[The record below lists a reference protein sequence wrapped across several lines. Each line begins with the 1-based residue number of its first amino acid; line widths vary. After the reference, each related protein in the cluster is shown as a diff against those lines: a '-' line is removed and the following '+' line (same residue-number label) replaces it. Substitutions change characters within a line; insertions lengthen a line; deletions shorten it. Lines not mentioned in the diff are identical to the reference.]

1 MTEPEPEKSTPRQR
15 RESSPA
21 DLPDRPW
28 SQSADKVLSSLDVD
42 PNEGLSEEQV
52 QEYRK
57 RYGPNRL
64 KESRSRSAWK
74 IFIDQFASLVVIL
87 LGVASI
93 AALVFGKWME
103 GVAIGIALLLN
114 AVIGFFTELRATR
127 SMEALHR
134 LGSAQARVLRSGKAR
149 SIAIDEL
156 VPGDVL
162 PLEAGDVVPADLRI
176 VEANN
181 LQADESAL
189 TGESLPVAK
198 QHDEVSEEAP
208 LAERSCMLFKGT
220 AITAGSGAGVATATG
235 MGTELG
241 TIATLAEEAEEEAT
255 PLEKRLE
262 RLGRRLVWATLA
274 AGVLVAAAGL
284 IAGKEWLL
292 VLETAIAM
300 AVAAVPE
307 GLPVVATIALARGMR
322 RMARRNALINRLS
335 AVETLGAT
343 TVICTD
349 KTGTLTENRMH
360 LESLELASGT
370 VEFGEEEKEKEE
382 KKSRDLLR
390 QALELGV
397 LCNNASRDEQKGGGV
412 GDPLEVALL
421 DAGAKKDLDR
431 AGLLEQ
437 FPEVREEAFSSET
450 LMMATVHR
458 TDSGFRV
465 AVKGAPEAVLKVC
478 TSLAGK
484 EREGKFSDAERKRWM
499 ERNREMAAAGLRV
512 LALAEKETSSPDD
525 DPYSDLTLIG
535 LAGLWD
541 PPRKAVEES
550 LENCRQAGIRVIMVT
565 GDHPETAGAVAE
577 AVGLNSDH
585 VEARS
590 GEELEEIDNV
600 EEQDRRKLLE
610 TVIFARVDPKQKL
623 SLIALHQEA
632 GDIVAMTG
640 DGINDAP
647 ALKKAD
653 IGVAM
658 GQRGTQVAREAAD
671 MVLRDDDFSSIVN
684 AVYHGRIIFGN
695 IRKFIF
701 FLLSGNVSEILII
714 TLAALANA
722 PLPLLPLQILYLN
735 LIGDVFPAL
744 ALGVGEGSRSVMK
757 QPPRDPD
764 EPILTRGYW
773 LAIGGY
779 AVVITA
785 AVLGCFALALTHYGM
800 DQAQAVTVA
809 FLSLSLARLSHVFN
823 MRDTDSKL
831 IRNEVTSN
839 PYIWAALAICLG
851 LLAAAFYIPILRNVL
866 GLVSPGAAGWW
877 LILAGGVLPLLVG
890 QVVKEIRKRT
900 RV

>member
-1 MTEPEPEKSTPRQR
+1 MNEPEPEKSTPRQR

-28 SQSADKVLSSLDVD
+28 SQSADEVLKSFDVE
-42 PNEGLSEEQV
+42 PHKGLSEGQV
-52 QEYRK
+52 HGRLK

-74 IFIDQFASLVVIL
+74 IFIDQFASLIVIL

-103 GVAIGIALLLN
+103 GVAIGIALVLN

-149 SIAIDEL
+149 SIAIEKL
-156 VPGDVL
+156 VPGDVV
-162 PLEAGDVVPADLRI
+162 PLEAGDMVPADLRI

-189 TGESLPVAK
+189 TGESLPVVK
-198 QHDEVSEEAP
+198 QREEVSGEAP

-220 AITAGSGAGVATATG
+220 AVTAGSGAGVATATG
-235 MGTELG
+235 MRTELG
-241 TIATLAEEAEEEAT
+241 TIATLAEEAKEETT

-262 RLGRRLVWATLA
+262 RLGRRLIWATLA
-274 AGVLVAAAGL
+274 MGLLVAAAGL
-284 IAGKEWLL
+284 IGGKDWLL

-307 GLPVVATIALARGMR
+307 GLPVVATIALARGMQ

-360 LESLELASGT
+360 LESLELTSGT
-370 VEFGEEEKEKEE
+370 VPLGKEKEE
-382 KKSRDLLR
+382 GTKSRELLQR
-390 QALELGV
+390 ALEVGV
-397 LCNNASRDEQKGGGV
+397 LCNNASRNEQEGGGV

-421 DAGAKKDLDR
+421 EAGTRKGIDR

-478 TSLAGK
+478 TTLAGE
-484 EREGKFSDAERKRWM
+484 ERDGGFSDAERKRWID
-499 ERNREMAAAGLRV
+499 RNREMAAAGLRV
-512 LALAEKETSSPDD
+512 LALAEKETSSRDD
-525 DPYSDLTLIG
+525 DPYADLTLIG

-541 PPRKAVEES
+541 PPRQAVEAS

-577 AVGLNSDH
+577 AVGLRTDH
-585 VEARS
+585 IEVKS
-590 GEELEEIDNV
+590 GEELEEPDNLG
-600 EEQDRRKLLE
+600 EQDRRKLLE
-610 TVIFARVDPKQKL
+610 AVIFARVDPKQKL

-653 IGVAM
+653 IGIAM

-671 MVLRDDDFSSIVN
+671 MVLRDDDFSTIVN

-735 LIGDVFPAL
+735 LIGDVFPAF
-744 ALGVGEGSRSVMK
+744 ALGVGEGSRSVMEE
-757 QPPRDPD
+757 PPRDPD
-764 EPILTRGYW
+764 EPILTRAYW

-779 AVVITA
+779 AAVITVS
-785 AVLGCFALALTHYGM
+785 VLGCFALALTHYGM

-823 MRDTDSKL
+823 MRDTGSKL

-877 LILAGGVLPLLVG
+877 LILAGGILPLLVG
-890 QVVKEIRKRT
+890 QVVKEIRKKT